1 MQLVHSALKSK
12 YSANCREK
20 KLILAYLVSSHYLYC
35 TILQFLEHCVYI
47 SDQKVKNLQNNVAA
61 QLWQLFPNFTN
72 KKFRKQKKIGKY
84 VRE

>member
-20 KLILAYLVSSHYLYC
+20 KMILAYLVSSHYLYC

-47 SDQKVKNLQNNVAA
+47 SDQKS
-61 QLWQLFPNFTN
+61 NF
-72 KKFRKQKKIGKY
+72 FRIMRLHNYGNFFLGILCTY
-84 VRE
+84 

>member
-61 QLWQLFPNFTN
+61 QLWQLFLNTMY
-72 KKFRKQKKIGKY
+72 KYILKFEFYQQKI
-84 VRE
+84 

>member
-12 YSANCREK
+12 YSANCCEK

-61 QLWQLFPNFTN
+61 QLWQLFLRNTMYVL
-72 KKFRKQKKIGKY
+72 KFVFYKNW
-84 VRE
+84 